1 MFFSTAVVIKTYPDR
16 GNTVKLSWLTIDMI
30 LEIYII
36 VLTYPR
42 KISCGVKNI
51 DVNVDDTTAME

>member
-1 MFFSTAVVIKTYPDR
+1 MLFSTAVVIKTYSDR
-16 GNTVKLSWLTIDMI
+16 DSTVRLSWLTVDMI

-42 KISCGVKNI
+42 KNPCGVKN
-51 DVNVDDTTAME
+51 TTVM